1 MSMEGKNIMKKL
13 IVIFG
18 MLLISLQLPFCPYRL
33 LSSEW
38 VNRLELGRKF
48 LVPSVLQA
56 YGVFTPSPNKEI
68 RPAEPRG
75 IVSIQVS
82 YSVPYEDCTAM
93 RHFSVQ

>member
-1 MSMEGKNIMKKL
+1 MKK
-13 IVIFG
+13 IIIIFG
-18 MLLISLQLPFCPYRL
+18 MLLISLQLPFCPYRF

-56 YGVFTPSPNKEI
+56 YGVFTASQNKEN

-82 YSVPYEDCTAM
+82 YSLPHENCTAM
-93 RHFSVQ
+93 RQIVAQ